1 MRFTAHLH
9 PVIQLHNQEPDTM
22 DHLKFYIDGEWV
34 DPVTPATIDVI
45 NPATEKAF
53 TQVSAGSAADVDLA
67 VAAARRAFVDYSQ
80 WSVAQRLELLQE
92 IRRGYKKY
100 FDDIAQ
106 AISSEMGA
114 PIDLARGS
122 QAKLGA
128 GHIKSA
134 IKALL
139 NFQFEAVED
148 GMILRHEPIGVCGL
162 ITPWNWPMNQVAVK
176 VIPALA
182 AGCTMVLKPS
192 EESPLDSMIFTDLLH
207 ESGVPAGVFNLV
219 NGYGPVVGEALS
231 THPDVDMMSFT
242 GSTRG
247 GVAVARAAADTV
259 KRVAQELGGKSA
271 NLILKDADVAAAV
284 SEGVHYMMGNSGQS
298 CNAPTRILVPHEK
311 MDEAIEA
318 AKAAAESIGVDDP
331 AKPGDHIG
339 PVVNQAQFD
348 KIQGLIQQ
356 GIDEGAT
363 LVAGGTG
370 RPEHLATGYYV
381 KPTVFANVDNSMTI
395 AREEIFG
402 PVVAILGYS
411 DENEAVEIAN
421 DSDFGLAAYV
431 SSGEMERAKQVA
443 RRLRAGQVAINYVAG
458 TTDTPF
464 GGYKQSGNGREK
476 GRWGLAEFLEVKAIT
491 GLPAGPQ

>member
-1 MRFTAHLH
+1 
-9 PVIQLHNQEPDTM
+9 M
-22 DHLKFYIDGEWV
+22 DHLKFFIDGEWV
-34 DPVTPATIDVI
+34 DPLTPATIDVI

-53 TQVSAGSAADVDLA
+53 TQISAGSPEDVDRA
-67 VAAARRAFVDYSQ
+67 VAAARDAFTSYSQ
-80 WSVAQRLELLQE
+80 WSVQQRIELLE
-92 IRRGYKKY
+92 KIRATYKDY

-106 AISSEMGA
+106 AISDEMGA

-122 QAKLGA
+122 QAKLGH

-139 NFQFEAVED
+139 NFPFETIED
-148 GMILRHEPIGVCGL
+148 DMILRYEPIGVCGM

-176 VIPALA
+176 VMPALA

-192 EESPLDSMIFTDLLH
+192 EESPLDAMIFTEVLR
-207 ESGVPAGVFNLV
+207 EAGVPAGVFNLV
-219 NGYGPVVGEALS
+219 NGYGPVVGEAMS
-231 THPDVDMMSFT
+231 KHPGIDMMSFT

-247 GVAVARAAADTV
+247 GIAVAKAAADTV
-259 KRVAQELGGKSA
+259 KRVGQELGGKSP
-271 NLILKDADVAAAV
+271 NIILRDADIVAAV
-284 SEGVHYMMGNSGQS
+284 TEGVHYMMGNSGQS
-298 CNAPTRILVPHEK
+298 CNAPTRMLVPNADMEQ
-311 MDEAIEA
+311 AIEA
-318 AKAAAESIGVDDP
+318 ACAAAESIGVDDP
-331 AKPGDHIG
+331 ASHGNHIG

-363 LVAGGTG
+363 LVTGGTG
-370 RPEHLATGYYV
+370 RPEHLSTGYYV

-402 PVVAILGYS
+402 PVLVIIGYDTEDEAVAI
-411 DENEAVEIAN
+411 AN
-421 DSDFGLAAYV
+421 ATVYGLSAYV
-431 SSGEMERAKQVA
+431 CSTEMERAKLVA
-443 RRLRAGQVAINYVAG
+443 RRLRAGQVAINYVGG

-476 GRWGLAEFLEVKAIT
+476 GRWGLEEFLELKAIT
-491 GLPAGPQ
+491 GAMAG

>member
-1 MRFTAHLH
+1 
-9 PVIQLHNQEPDTM
+9 M
-22 DHLKFYIDGEWV
+22 DHLKFFIDGDWV

-45 NPATEKAF
+45 NPATEQAF
-53 TQVSAGSAADVDLA
+53 TRISAGSPEDVDLA
-67 VAAARRAFVDYSQ
+67 VAAARRAFIGYSQ
-80 WSVAQRLELLQE
+80 WSVQQRLELLE
-92 IRRGYKKY
+92 KIRVAYKKY
-100 FDDIAQ
+100 FDEIAE

-139 NFQFEAVED
+139 NFSFETTED
-148 GMILRHEPIGVCGL
+148 DMILRHEPIGVCGM

-192 EESPLDSMIFTDLLH
+192 EESPLDSMIFTEVLR
-207 ESGVPAGVFNLV
+207 EAGVPAGVFNLV
-219 NGYGPVVGEALS
+219 NGYGPVVGEAMS
-231 THPDVDMMSFT
+231 KHPGIDMMSFT

-247 GVAVARAAADTV
+247 GIAVARASADTV
-259 KRVAQELGGKSA
+259 KRVTQELGGKSA
-271 NLILKDADVAAAV
+271 NVILKDIDVAAAV
-284 SEGVHYMMGNSGQS
+284 AEGVHYMMGNSGQS
-298 CNAPTRILVPHEK
+298 CNAPTRILVPNSK
-311 MDEAIEA
+311 MEEAIGA
-318 AKAAAESIGVDDP
+318 AKAAAESIAVDDP
-331 AKPGDHIG
+331 AKPGGHIG

-363 LVAGGTG
+363 LVTGGTG
-370 RPEHLATGYYV
+370 RPDHLPTGYYV
-381 KPTVFANVDNSMTI
+381 KPTVFANVDNNMTI

-402 PVVAILGYS
+402 PVVAILGYDS
-411 DENEAVEIAN
+411 EDEAVEIAN
-421 DSDFGLAAYV
+421 DTDFGLAAYV
-431 SSGEMERAKQVA
+431 SSSEMERAKIVA
-443 RRLRAGQVAINYVAG
+443 RRLRAGQVAINYVGG
-458 TTDTPF
+458 TSDTPF

-476 GRWGLAEFLEVKAIT
+476 GKWGLAEYLELKAIT
-491 GLPAGPQ
+491 GLKAG

>member
-1 MRFTAHLH
+1 
-9 PVIQLHNQEPDTM
+9 M
-22 DHLKFYIDGEWV
+22 DHLKFYIDGAWV

-53 TQVSAGSAADVDLA
+53 TQVSAGSAQDVDLA
-67 VAAARRAFVDYSQ
+67 VAAARRAFTSYSQ
-80 WSVAQRLELLQE
+80 WSVQQRLELLE
-92 IRRGYKKY
+92 KIRAIYKDY

-106 AISSEMGA
+106 AISDEMGA

-122 QAKLGA
+122 QAKLGH

-139 NFQFEAVED
+139 NFSFESIED
-148 GMILRHEPIGVCGL
+148 DMILRYEPIGVCGM

-176 VIPALA
+176 VMPALA

-192 EESPLDSMIFTDLLH
+192 EESPLDAMIFTEVLR
-207 ESGVPAGVFNLV
+207 EAGVPAGVFNLV
-219 NGYGPVVGEALS
+219 NGYGPVVGEAMS
-231 THPDVDMMSFT
+231 RHPGIDMMSFT
-242 GSTRG
+242 GSARG
-247 GVAVARAAADTV
+247 GIAVAKASADTV

-271 NLILKDADVAAAV
+271 NIILKDADITEAV
-284 SEGVHYMMGNSGQS
+284 SGGVHYMMGNSGQS
-298 CNAPTRILVPHEK
+298 CNAPTRMLVPNNR

-318 AKAAAESIGVDDP
+318 ARAAANSIGVDDP

-348 KIQGLIQQ
+348 KIQALIQQ

-363 LVAGGTG
+363 LIAGGTG
-370 RPEHLATGYYV
+370 RPDHLATGYYV
-381 KPTVFANVDNSMTI
+381 KPTVFANVDNQMTI

-402 PVVAILGYS
+402 PVLVILGYDS
-411 DENEAVEIAN
+411 EDEAVEIAN
-421 DSDFGLAAYV
+421 DTDYGLAAYV
-431 SSGEMERAKQVA
+431 YSTEMERAKAVA
-443 RRLRAGQVAINYVAG
+443 RRLRAGQVAINYVG
-458 TTDTPF
+458 GGSDTPF

-476 GRWGLAEFLEVKAIT
+476 GRWGMEEFLELKAIT
-491 GLPAGPQ
+491 GSRVR